1 MEKLSVVIIT
11 KNEER
16 NIERCL
22 KSIMPVADEIIIVDS
37 LSTDK
42 TEEICKNFNVK
53 FISQKWLGYSNQKNF
68 ANSLTTN
75 NYILSIDADECLSEE
90 LIQSIQNEKNNN
102 FTAQAYDFNRVTFF
116 CGNPVKHCGWN
127 NDYRVRLWEKDAAQ
141 WVGDIHELLKFSN
154 ETPVKR
160 LSGDMLHYSFHSV
173 EQHIEQINTFSSLS
187 AKAKFDKGKKSSILA
202 IIFQP
207 MWRFIRMFFFQ
218 RGFLDGFT
226 GFVVCRNSA
235 YAVYL
240 KYCKLYMLQKQK
252 K

>member
-1 MEKLSVVIIT
+1 MLGRTVNGVNLVSDRLGSVSLLVAHSHLERQHGGIVT
-11 KNEER
+11 RDAKNEER

-22 KSIMPVADEIIIVDS
+22 KSIMPVADEIIVVDS

-127 NDYRVRLWEKDAAQ
+127 NDYRVRLWKKDTAQ

-160 LSGDMLHYSFHSV
+160 LSGDMLHYS
-173 EQHIEQINTFSSLS
+173 LS
-187 AKAKFDKGKKSSILA
+187 AKTDKGANRS
-202 IIFQP
+202 
-207 MWRFIRMFFFQ
+207 FIHSCNRPPFRESEM
-218 RGFLDGFT
+218 RSY
-226 GFVVCRNSA
+226 N
-235 YAVYL
+235 
-240 KYCKLYMLQKQK
+240 
-252 K
+252 